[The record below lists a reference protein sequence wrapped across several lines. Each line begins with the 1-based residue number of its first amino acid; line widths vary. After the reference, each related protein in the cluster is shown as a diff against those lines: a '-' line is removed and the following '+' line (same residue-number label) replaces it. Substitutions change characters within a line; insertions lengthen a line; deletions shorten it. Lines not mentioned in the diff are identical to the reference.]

1 MDSVLHYSI
10 IDDNP
15 FRDGVE
21 SSSSCKIL
29 ESIRI
34 KLKKTITME
43 RKEIFEKLNVIFRDV
58 MDNDGI
64 ELDENTTAEDIEEW
78 DSIAQ
83 MDIVLAVERHFHVK
97 FLPEEIVALKNVG
110 DIASLVQARRKA

>member
-1 MDSVLHYSI
+1 MM
-10 IDDNP
+10 N
-15 FRDGVE
+15 
-21 SSSSCKIL
+21 
-29 ESIRI
+29 
-34 KLKKTITME
+34 
-43 RKEIFEKLNVIFRDV
+43 
-58 MDNDGI
+58 
-64 ELDENTTAEDIEEW
+64 DENGTLQELQEIIRDIFDDDGLIITENTCAKDIEEW

>member
-1 MDSVLHYSI
+1 M
-10 IDDNP
+10 N
-15 FRDGVE
+15 
-21 SSSSCKIL
+21 
-29 ESIRI
+29 
-34 KLKKTITME
+34 
-43 RKEIFEKLNVIFRDV
+43 
-58 MDNDGI
+58 
-64 ELDENTTAEDIEEW
+64 DENGTLQELQEIIRDIFDDDGLIITENTCAKDIEEW